1 MVDRLTPGQAL
12 EQKTPESSQTEKQK
26 LENQR
31 RAEMLRAKLM
41 AVRRN
46 TPAKAKAKATTP
58 APTTETPSKAP
69 ITTASQ
75 PKLQPQQTQQ
85 KQKQEEVEAQTQ
97 FPPQPQPQHFASELD
112 LEALLTAGK
121 AHADAQTAA
130 AAAAAQQKAV
140 AAPRDTQEMDLFP
153 AKLQQRDQ
161 HQYSTDSTPPPPNRP
176 TNLADAYYTDLAA
189 WLDMTGYHDVDYRES
204 KLRTYKERRA
214 LEEEAARI
222 AEKLE
227 KLRQAEES
235 EMQLLRLG
243 TPSVKAPAMAPPP
256 LPQTLVQP
264 VNGVKRGRSPVYATA
279 EKRQREENG
288 FRIRGMKESPEQRPA
303 SSARRPGSLSPGLE
317 RHATHADARR
327 RSVNG
332 RGPPG
337 GHSRDPSLERRAQYY
352 RRDDEQPRPDQYTPR
367 PAPHEPRLN
376 HGNPTGNGVRQ
387 GRPNGREMEN
397 SYRPSAGLE
406 MKKGGQSYHRPR

>member
-1 MVDRLTPGQAL
+1 M
-12 EQKTPESSQTEKQK
+12 KQK

-41 AVRRN
+41 AVRQN
-46 TPAKAKAKATTP
+46 TPAKAPTP
-58 APTTETPSKAP
+58 APTTPAPLGKIETPSKAP
-69 ITTASQ
+69 ATTAPQPLPQNPKRVVTAQ
-75 PKLQPQQTQQ
+75 PK
-85 KQKQEEVEAQTQ
+85 EEQIVAQTQ
-97 FPPQPQPQHFASELD
+97 VQPQPQHIASELD

-130 AAAAAQQKAV
+130 AAAQQKEATRNAPPATNGA

-153 AKLQQRDQ
+153 AKMQQREQQ
-161 HQYSTDSTPPPPNRP
+161 HSSSSTDSTPPPKHP
-176 TNLADAYYTDLAA
+176 TNLADVYYTDLAA

-227 KLRQAEES
+227 KLRQAEET
-235 EMQLLRLG
+235 EMQLLRVG

-256 LPQTLVQP
+256 LPQTIVP
-264 VNGVKRGRSPVYATA
+264 AVNGIKRGRSPGYPTA

-288 FRIRGMKESPEQRPA
+288 FRIRGAKESPEQGLALP
-303 SSARRPGSLSPGLE
+303 ARRPRSP
-317 RHATHADARR
+317 DARR
-327 RSVNG
+327 SSVG
-332 RGPPG
+332 ERGPPG

-352 RRDDEQPRPDQYTPR
+352 RRDDNPRPDHYTPR
-367 PAPHEPRLN
+367 KPAPREPPLN
-376 HGNPTGNGVRQ
+376 YGNQNGNGGRQ
-387 GRPNGREMEN
+387 GRPIGREMGN
-397 SYRPSAGLE
+397 GYGRDARAASSL
-406 MKKGGQSYHRPR
+406 KQGGQSYYRPQ